1 MLLRE
6 GYHEVP
12 TGFLPNKRVEVSES
26 WTKGL
31 RQLLVGEVGTGDLV
45 WIGHMVRVFQV
56 ESYPEDNNLR
66 VWYVYT
72 EDGSTCRAGSVEFRK
87 CMDMVEVAMR
97 RCMWVDSGCNWI
109 GQEGLVAWSVVVHEV
124 LL

>member
-12 TGFLPNKRVEVSES
+12 TGFLSSKRVEVSES
-26 WTKGL
+26 RAKELG
-31 RQLLVGEVGTGDLV
+31 QLLVGEVGTGDLV

-66 VWYVYT
+66 VWYGYT
-72 EDGSTCRAGSVEFRK
+72 EDGNICKAGSVEFRK
-87 CMDMVEVAMR
+87 RRDMVEVAMR
-97 RCMWVDSGCNWI
+97 WCIWVGSGGNWI
-109 GQEGLVAWSVVVHEV
+109 
-124 LL
+124 